1 MRKIL
6 LTTVALVLVAA
17 LPATSP
23 GTGIPVLDVSNLT
36 QNIVTALHQVMAYTQ
51 QVSQYELQLQQYAN
65 QVKNTVAPVAQVWQ
79 AAQQTMN
86 GVLGTVSMF
95 QNGSQL
101 QNYLNQYQ
109 NVNYWLSA
117 SPSAYT
123 YQTAG
128 SVAQKQANDAMVK
141 GIVQQQ
147 AQIQADAASL
157 ERLQAQAGS
166 ADGQMKALT
175 AANQL
180 AALQQEQLLQIR
192 ELLLQE
198 QQALAARNATLA
210 NDEAMREAATKQFFN
225 VPIITINHT
234 GWHHELIRHY
244 AILLYQSPFLRLHA
258 GTAST
263 GSKASGARASQAIA
277 KKQGLLTTA
286 HGMGT
291 MRNARRSASTLVVAC
306 TARCGE
312 RRSRRRLYPQ

>member
-1 MRKIL
+1 MRKIV
-6 LTTVALVLVAA
+6 LTMVASVLVAA

-23 GTGIPVLDVSNLT
+23 GTGIPVIDFSNLT

-51 QVSQYELQLQQYAN
+51 QVSQYQLQLQQYAN

-117 SPSAYT
+117 SPNSYS

-141 GIVQQQ
+141 GIVQQE
-147 AQIQADAASL
+147 AQIRTDAANL
-157 ERLQAQAGS
+157 ERLQSQAGS
-166 ADGQMKALT
+166 ADGQMKALM

-180 AALQQEQLLQIR
+180 AALEQEQLLQIR
-192 ELLLQE
+192 ELLLQQ

-210 NDEAMREAATKQFFN
+210 NDEAMREAATKQFYN
-225 VPIITINHT
+225 VPLIKLNTT
-234 GWHHELIRHY
+234 GW
-244 AILLYQSPFLRLHA
+244 
-258 GTAST
+258 
-263 GSKASGARASQAIA
+263 
-277 KKQGLLTTA
+277 
-286 HGMGT
+286 
-291 MRNARRSASTLVVAC
+291 
-306 TARCGE
+306 
-312 RRSRRRLYPQ
+312 

>member
-1 MRKIL
+1 MRKIV
-6 LTTVALVLVAA
+6 LTTVALVLVTA

-23 GTGIPVLDVSNLT
+23 GTGIPVIDVSNLT
-36 QNIVTALHQVMAYTQ
+36 QNLVTALHQVMAYTQ

-147 AQIQADAASL
+147 AQIQADAANL
-157 ERLQAQAGS
+157 QNLQAQAGS
-166 ADGQMKALT
+166 ADGQMKALMAT
-175 AANQL
+175 NQL

-198 QQALAARNATLA
+198 QQALVARNSTLA

-234 GWHHELIRHY
+234 GW
-244 AILLYQSPFLRLHA
+244 
-258 GTAST
+258 
-263 GSKASGARASQAIA
+263 
-277 KKQGLLTTA
+277 
-286 HGMGT
+286 
-291 MRNARRSASTLVVAC
+291 
-306 TARCGE
+306 
-312 RRSRRRLYPQ
+312 